1 MATNLKIARG
11 QRLNLTD
18 IIPNNGEFELGI
30 TTKASGLV
38 VDFSCF
44 GLDLNGK
51 LSDESY
57 MTFFN
62 QPCTPCRG
70 VILSASIEDNS
81 NFNIALE
88 RLPVAIHRLI
98 ITAAIDGNGTMS
110 QLIDGYIRFIFKG
123 VEIARYSF
131 IGSDFSAERAL
142 MLLEIYR
149 KKDIW
154 RISAIGQGF
163 NGGLDTLIKH
173 FGGTVTES
181 MPSEKSFS
189 SLPPQINTQSSD
201 NIVAEE
207 SINAYC
213 SCCFKKTIHRLI
225 EQNFLRR
232 NVYECTECKE
242 RTLQCRVCQ
251 NMARGG
257 NWDDEF
263 CAEHD
268 GTIGSFHRLNMQLDD
283 ITDYSMLFKRDSI
296 NIKKASMIA
305 ALSVGSAVVL
315 CPLAFAAAPAVGG
328 AIGSTLLSLSGAA
341 AKTAGLAAVG
351 GGSLAAGGL
360 GMAGGTAIIAATGA
374 ALGGTLGGVV
384 ANSYFRDVDGFSIE
398 LVKPGVGPKVVFI
411 DGFLTEKNPDPV
423 DWKDS
428 LSRIYPDNPWY
439 YLRWESKRLHDIG
452 TALGSIAGKRLAVST
467 AARWAAMASKEAAKK
482 LGPFGLVLTAFG
494 VASNPWSVA
503 LVKAGQTGVLLAD
516 LIARTD
522 SSYILCGHSLGARV
536 IYYALESLRTK
547 DRSFVEKVH
556 LLGGAVGNSAEDWQK
571 VLSATSQGIISV

>member
-1 MATNLKIARG
+1 M
-11 QRLNLTD
+11 
-18 IIPNNGEFELGI
+18 F
-30 TTKASGLV
+30 
-38 VDFSCF
+38 
-44 GLDLNGK
+44 
-51 LSDESY
+51 
-57 MTFFN
+57 
-62 QPCTPCRG
+62 
-70 VILSASIEDNS
+70 
-81 NFNIALE
+81 
-88 RLPVAIHRLI
+88 
-98 ITAAIDGNGTMS
+98 

-123 VEIARYSF
+123 LEIARYSF
-131 IGSDFSAERAL
+131 IDSDFSAERAL

-149 KKDIW
+149 KKDVW

-163 NGGLDTLIKH
+163 NGGLDALIKH

-181 MPSEKSFS
+181 MPSETSSS
-189 SLPPQINTQSSD
+189 SLPPQMNTQSGD

-315 CPLAFAAAPAVGG
+315 GPLAFAAAPAVGG
-328 AIGSTLLSLSGAA
+328 AVGSTLLGLSGAA
-341 AKTAGLAAVG
+341 AQSAGLAAIG
-351 GGSLAAGGL
+351 GGSLAVGGL
-360 GMAGGTAIIAATGA
+360 GITGGTAIVAATGA
-374 ALGGTLGGVV
+374 TLGGTLGGVV

-398 LVKPGVGPKVVFI
+398 LVKPGVGPKVIFI
-411 DGFLTEKNPDPV
+411 DGFLTEKNPDPI
-423 DWKDS
+423 DWKES
-428 LSRIYPDNPWY
+428 LSKIYPNNSWY
-439 YLRWESKRLHDIG
+439 YLRWE
-452 TALGSIAGKRLAVST
+452 
-467 AARWAAMASKEAAKK
+467 WA
-482 LGPFGLVLTAFG
+482 
-494 VASNPWSVA
+494 
-503 LVKAGQTGVLLAD
+503 
-516 LIARTD
+516 
-522 SSYILCGHSLGARV
+522 
-536 IYYALESLRTK
+536 
-547 DRSFVEKVH
+547 
-556 LLGGAVGNSAEDWQK
+556 
-571 VLSATSQGIISV
+571 

>member
-1 MATNLKIARG
+1 MNQLWRLNLMATNANISRG

-18 IIPNNGEFELGI
+18 VIPNSGEFDLGI
-30 TTKASGLV
+30 TANTAGLII
-38 VDFSCF
+38 DFSCF

-70 VILSASIEDNS
+70 VSLSASAEEGF
-81 NFNIALE
+81 NFAIALE
-88 RLPVAIHRLI
+88 RLPATINRLVM
-98 ITAAIDGNGTMS
+98 TAAIDGDGTMS
-110 QLIDGYIRFIFKG
+110 QLTSGHIRFLFKG
-123 VEIARYSF
+123 LEVARYSF
-131 IGSDFSAERAL
+131 TGSDFSAERAL

-149 KKDIW
+149 KKDVW

-163 NGGLDTLIKH
+163 NGGLDALIKH

-181 MPSEKSFS
+181 MPSETPSS
-189 SLPPQINTQSSD
+189 SLPLQINTQSSD

-242 RTLQCRVCQ
+242 RTLKCRVCQ

-257 NWDDEF
+257 KWDEEF

-268 GTIGSFHRLNMQLDD
+268 GTIGSFYRLNMHLDD
-283 ITDYSMLFKRDSI
+283 IIDYSVLFKRDSI
-296 NIKKASMIA
+296 NIKKVSMIA
-305 ALSVGSAVVL
+305 ALSVGGAVVL
-315 CPLAFAAAPAVGG
+315 GPLAFAAAPAVGG
-328 AIGSTLLSLSGAA
+328 AVGSTLIGLSGAA
-341 AKTAGLAAVG
+341 AKTAGLAAIG

-360 GMAGGTAIIAATGA
+360 GMAGGAAIVAATGA
-374 ALGGTLGGVV
+374 ALGGTLGGVI

-398 LVKPGVGPKVVFI
+398 LVKLGVGPKVVFI
-411 DGFLTEKNPDPV
+411 DGFLTEENPDPI
-423 DWKDS
+423 DWKQS
-428 LSRIYPDNPWY
+428 LSKIYPDNPWY

-452 TALGSIAGKRLAVST
+452 IALGSGAGKGVAMST
-467 AARWAAMASKEAAKK
+467 AAQWAAMASKEAAKK
-482 LGPFGLVLTAFG
+482 LGPFGLVLSAFG
-494 VASNPWSVA
+494 VASNPWSIA

-522 SSYILCGHSLGARV
+522 SNYILELFINKNH
-536 IYYALESLRTK
+536 ITY
-547 DRSFVEKVH
+547 
-556 LLGGAVGNSAEDWQK
+556 
-571 VLSATSQGIISV
+571 